1 MVGRLQEIQFTFLKN
16 ISFTSQLYGE
26 IKAISKIV
34 INMKVWHFPLSR
46 SDLMIRQ
53 DSCCSSQVGLTLP
66 INQNQC
72 NYPKI
77 RHLCFEKE
85 QSQQYR
91 LNNSNFMLLV
101 QAMKFAYARL
111 FNLTSL
117 SNFYFF
123 VMHPSLKAR
132 HTLALPVGEID
143 KARETFSLSELPDL
157 GANI

>member
-1 MVGRLQEIQFTFLKN
+1 
-16 ISFTSQLYGE
+16 
-26 IKAISKIV
+26 
-34 INMKVWHFPLSR
+34 MKVWHFPLPR

-53 DSCCSSQVGLTLP
+53 SSCCSSQVGLTLLVK
-66 INQNQC
+66 QC

-85 QSQQYR
+85 QSQKYR

-111 FNLTSL
+111 FNLTLLSNFYFLL